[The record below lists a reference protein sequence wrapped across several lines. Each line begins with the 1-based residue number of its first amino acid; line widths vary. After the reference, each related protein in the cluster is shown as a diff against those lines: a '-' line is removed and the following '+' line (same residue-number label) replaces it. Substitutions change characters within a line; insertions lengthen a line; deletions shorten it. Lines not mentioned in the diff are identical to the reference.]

1 MDTWVFTGYAGLPQ
15 DAARQ
20 PLYNRLGVIV
30 EVDAAGCIRAAEATL
45 AMQVGRDFFG
55 RLIQGKSVITE
66 RAEIV
71 ALIWERYLGSA
82 QGALVDAM
90 QRIFEAVDRSALVAA
105 GSLAPAAGGGEHAV

>member
-30 EVDAAGCIRAAEATL
+30 EVDAAGCIQAAEATL
-45 AMQVGRDFFG
+45 AMQVGRDFFD
-55 RLIQGKSVITE
+55 RLIKGKSVITE
-66 RAEIV
+66 REEIV

-82 QGALVDAM
+82 QGALVNAM
-90 QRIFEAVDRSALVAA
+90 QRVFEAVDRSALVTGVAA
-105 GSLAPAAGGGEHAV
+105 GRHEGGGEHAV